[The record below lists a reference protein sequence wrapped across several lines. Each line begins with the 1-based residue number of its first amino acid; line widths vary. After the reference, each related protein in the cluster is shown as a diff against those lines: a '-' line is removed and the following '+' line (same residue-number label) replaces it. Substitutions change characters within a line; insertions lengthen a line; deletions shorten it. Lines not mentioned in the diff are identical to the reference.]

1 MTLFFKYLL
10 IQLKI
15 DIREKGTLLVYYVVP
30 LVFYVVLGSV
40 FANISPAI
48 KSTLA
53 ATMIIFAITM
63 GAVLGAPGPIVK
75 MREIGILRGY
85 MVNGISNGMVLLVH
99 AVSAFLHVFLVSVI
113 IYLTSPIMFK
123 SDYPKNPVWFFGII
137 LILLFTSTALGLLIG
152 VISRDNSFAT
162 MLSQVIFLPS
172 LLLSGIMFPS
182 SMLPKALIW
191 VGRIF
196 PATHADQSFMG
207 LAFGNHTDINDKTS
221 LIILASIGLA
231 ALALVFVRVR
241 VMFKEEIA

>member
-1 MTLFFKYLL
+1 MKLFFKYLL

-30 LVFYVVLGSV
+30 LIFYVVLGSV
-40 FANISPAI
+40 FASISPAM

-63 GAVLGAPGPIVK
+63 GAVLGTPGPIVK
-75 MREIGILRGY
+75 MRETGMLRAY
-85 MVNGISNGMVLLVH
+85 MVNGISNSMVLLVH

-113 IYLTSPIMFK
+113 ICLTSPIMFK

-152 VISRDNSFAT
+152 IISRDNSFAT
-162 MLSQVIFLPS
+162 MLSQIIFLPS

-191 VGRIF
+191 FGRIF
-196 PATHADQSFMG
+196 PATYADQSFVG
-207 LAFGNHTDINDKTS
+207 LAFGNHTDFNDKTA
-221 LIILASIGLA
+221 LIILTSIGVA
-231 ALALVFVRVR
+231 ALVLNIVRIKA
-241 VMFKEEIA
+241 MIKEEIS